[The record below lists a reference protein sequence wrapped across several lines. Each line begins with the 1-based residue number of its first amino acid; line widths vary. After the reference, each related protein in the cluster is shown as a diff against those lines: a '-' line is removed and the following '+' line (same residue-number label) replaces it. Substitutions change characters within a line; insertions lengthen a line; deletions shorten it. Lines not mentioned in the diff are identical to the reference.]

1 MMIPPGPVSDH
12 VQAVL
17 SNFPVYR
24 DYCAGRIPRTEYTR
38 WIETDAATVKAALGD
53 SAGLLR
59 LASRYPPDFDAHADE
74 VFEALVHGGFLPGA
88 DNAAGFKE
96 YRNTIRAAYDHGTRH
111 TYIQPDEARLLYLI
125 STAIRPKRML
135 AVGSYYGYWAVWAMP
150 GVAAAGGEAVLID
163 PNREVCA
170 LAERNFR
177 ALGFADRTLVRA
189 KKAEDVFPQIAPGID
204 LALLDADGGR
214 DNPDPAYHGKGIY
227 GFLVEGMFD
236 RMRDGALLVVH
247 NDYAQGPRAA
257 SLERF
262 HAFCRDN
269 FRAHHVAETPEG
281 FGVYLK

>member
-12 VQAVL
+12 VQDIL
-17 SNFPVYR
+17 STFPVYR
-24 DYCAGRIPRTEYTR
+24 DYRAGWVPRTEYTR

-53 SAGLLR
+53 SASLLR

-74 VFEALVHGGFLPGA
+74 VFGALVHSGLLPGA
-88 DNAAGFKE
+88 DNAAGFNE
-96 YRNTIRAAYDHGTRH
+96 YRDTIRASYDHGDNH

-150 GVAAAGGEAVLID
+150 GVAAAAGQATLID
-163 PNREVCA
+163 PDAEVCA
-170 LAERNFR
+170 LAEKNFR
-177 ALGFADRTLVRA
+177 ALGYGESAVVHA
-189 KKAEDVFPQIAPGID
+189 QPAEAVFPDIAPGID
-204 LALLDADGGR
+204 LALLDAAGSGEH
-214 DNPDPAYHGKGIY
+214 PDPAYHGKGIY
-227 GFLVEGMFD
+227 GFLVEGVFG